1 MIKRG
6 KITILDTG
14 FNTSDRDGTAN
25 SGTNK
30 ASLAT
35 YRCKDPN
42 GNAITLNCNPIRR
55 RSGTNLSDEPNPSSN
70 DIARVHFTTFSNAI
84 YEIDFII
91 NARDETE
98 RNLLKEIVLLER
110 TNGVKLLYNSD
121 TSDVTKTL
129 PEIIGRTDTKFH
141 GSGKELT
148 NSEPAIV
155 GRVIGTQLNNF
166 ATSIK
171 FSITGTIT
179 FEEEK
184 VITA

>member
-1 MIKRG
+1 MIKTG
-6 KITILDTG
+6 KIKIIDTG

-25 SGTNK
+25 SGTNN
-30 ASLAT
+30 ANLAT
-35 YRCKDPN
+35 YKCN
-42 GNAITLNCNPIRR
+42 AGNAITLNCNPIRR
-55 RSGTNLSDEPNPSSN
+55 RSGTNLSDEPNPNSN

-91 NARDETE
+91 NTRDETE
-98 RNLLKEIVLLER
+98 RKLLKEIVLLER
-110 TNGVKLLYNSD
+110 TNGIKLLYNSD
-121 TSDVTKTL
+121 TSNVTKTL

-148 NSEPAIV
+148 TEPAIV

-166 ATSIK
+166 ASSIK
-171 FSITGTIT
+171 FSITGTLT

-184 VITA
+184 VIT

>member
-1 MIKRG
+1 M
-6 KITILDTG
+6 
-14 FNTSDRDGTAN
+14 S
-25 SGTNK
+25 
-30 ASLAT
+30 T
-35 YRCKDPN
+35 YRCN
-42 GNAITLNCNPIRR
+42 AGNAIILNCNPIRR

-98 RNLLKEIVLLER
+98 RTLLKEIVLLER
-110 TNGVKLLYNSD
+110 TTGIKLLYNSN

-129 PEIIGRTDTKFH
+129 PEIIGRTDSKFN
-141 GSGKELT
+141 GNEVTGGI
-148 NSEPAIV
+148 PVII

-184 VITA
+184 VIVA